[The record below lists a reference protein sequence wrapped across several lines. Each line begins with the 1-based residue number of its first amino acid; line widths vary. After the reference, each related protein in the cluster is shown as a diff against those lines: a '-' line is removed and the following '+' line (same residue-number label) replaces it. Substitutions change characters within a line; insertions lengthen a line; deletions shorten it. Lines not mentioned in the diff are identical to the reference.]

1 MIKNYWKKGAKQKT
15 RVIVLALILLITL
28 IVLRDD
34 YQPALLFFRKYI
46 FIILLCAMVLFLG
59 LRKFRS
65 SVTGSKKIGTLI
77 VMIVFFGIL
86 YLVGWH
92 FKMYDYMKTYNVF
105 KNLNKIQINE
115 LPLTQNER
123 IQPLRNIYSMANES
137 VGETK
142 DVSLPHL
149 VRVDGLNKWT
159 MAIQPTEKYVWQ
171 GMSDNTEEVFA
182 VSSTTPF
189 PRFSSENRIAVTFSI
204 GESLKFSRNTYNAVV
219 QRFNPWMLFNF
230 EPSDTFYMKNDAGEW
245 VEVVSLI
252 KWKGFLFPY
261 PTFGGV
267 MVVESGEHDF
277 NDYIE
282 RILIGKGTYI
292 SPEEMKN
299 YPYLTKQNT
308 LAEKVSRLQAESLK
322 FLGGFSDPLP
332 WNMETAVKI
341 PDLPNDQNQ
350 QPFVTD
356 FDFSD
361 TKISAY
367 SGLYHWFGL
376 EPVGDER
383 TSLTYSVFVPADG
396 TDALYYYDHAAKKQG
411 YAGVSAMPL
420 KVIESRKEYDW
431 SVNKPVEFRPYIK
444 DVAGRKRMFFLGT
457 VSAVRDESSQ
467 FDGSATPDLALIDSE
482 YRDVVWIDA
491 KHPSQWEKTVYDQL
505 NEAWRASEGIGY
517 YFVDETKTVETAQK
531 ILDSIK
537 AIPVVDKEALQIE
550 KLQRQIDSIKALKET
565 VKKEAVKEVIVKEK
579 EIKEDILNEEE
590 E

>member
-1 MIKNYWKKGAKQKT
+1 MIKNYWNKGAKQKKI
-15 RVIVLALILLITL
+15 VIILSVITIALLFF
-28 IVLRDD
+28 LRDD
-34 YQPALLFFRKYI
+34 YQPALLFFRKFI
-46 FIILLCAMVLFLG
+46 FIILLSFAVLFLG
-59 LRKFRS
+59 LKNFRKS
-65 SVTGSKKIGTLI
+65 AKTGKRIGILI
-77 VMIVFFGIL
+77 FLAAFFGIL
-86 YLVGWH
+86 YYVGWNLK
-92 FKMYDYMKTYNVF
+92 FYDYMKTYNVF
-105 KNLNKIQINE
+105 NDLEKVEILE

-123 IQPLRNIYSMANES
+123 IQPLRNIFSMANES

-149 VRVDGLNKWT
+149 VRVDGNNQWT

-171 GMSDNTEEVFA
+171 GIKDNTEEVFS

-189 PRFSSENRIAVTFSI
+189 PRFSSENRIPVTFSI

-219 QRFNPWMLFNF
+219 QRLNLWMLFNY
-230 EPSDTFYMKNDAGEW
+230 EPSDTYYMKNDKGAW
-245 VEVVSLI
+245 VQVVSLI
-252 KWKGFLFPY
+252 KWKGFFFPY

-267 MVVESGEHDF
+267 MVVENGEHDF
-277 NDYIE
+277 KDYLE
-282 RILIGKGTYI
+282 RIAIGKGTYI

-299 YPYLTKQNT
+299 YQYLTKQNT

-322 FLGGFSDPLP
+322 FLAGFSDPLP
-332 WNMETAVKI
+332 WNMKTAVKI
-341 PDLPNDQNQ
+341 PDLPDDQNQ

-356 FDFSD
+356 FDFAD
-361 TKISAY
+361 TKIGAY

-383 TSLTYSVFVPADG
+383 TSLTFSVFIPADG
-396 TDALYYYDHAAKKQG
+396 TDKLYYYDHASKKEG

-444 DVAGRKRMFFLGT
+444 EIAGRKRMFFLST
-457 VSAVRDESSQ
+457 ISAIKKENAQ

-491 KHPSQWEKTVYDQL
+491 KRPSTWDEEVYKQL
-505 NEAWRASEGIGY
+505 NEAWRASENQNI
-517 YFVDETKTVETAQK
+517 YFEKEQTILETNRQ

-537 AIPVVDKEALQIE
+537 LISKQTKDLKKIE
-550 KLQRQIDSIKALKET
+550 KLQKQIDSIKLSQ
-565 VKKEAVKEVIVKEK
+565 
-579 EIKEDILNEEE
+579 
-590 E
+590 

>member
-1 MIKNYWKKGAKQKT
+1 MIKNYWNKGKKQKI
-15 RVIVLALILLITL
+15 RVILFLLIALIILFFF
-28 IVLRDD
+28 RDD
-34 YQPALLFFRKYI
+34 YQPFLLFIRKFIFVILLSVLVLIIGLTKFRKSASKGTR
-46 FIILLCAMVLFLG
+46 FTILIM
-59 LRKFRS
+59 
-65 SVTGSKKIGTLI
+65 LI
-77 VMIVFFGIL
+77 AFFSIL

-105 KNLNKIQINE
+105 NNLNKVEINE

-123 IQPLRNIYSMANES
+123 IQPLRNIFSMANES

-171 GMSDNTEEVFA
+171 GISDNTEEVFS

-189 PRFSSENRIAVTFSI
+189 PRFSNENRIPVTFSI

-219 QRFNPWMLFNF
+219 QRFNPWMLFNY
-230 EPSDTFYMKNDAGEW
+230 EPSDTFYMKNDSGEW

-252 KWKGFLFPY
+252 KWKGFFFPY

-267 MVVESGEHDF
+267 MVIENGEHDF

-292 SPEEMKN
+292 SPEETSNQK
-299 YPYLTKQNT
+299 YLSRQNT
-308 LAEKVSRLQAESLK
+308 LSEKVSRLQAESLK

-341 PDLPNDQNQ
+341 PDLPDDQNE

-356 FDFSD
+356 FDFSN
-361 TKISAY
+361 TKITAY

-383 TSLTYSVFVPADG
+383 TSLTFSVFVPADG
-396 TDALYYYDHAAKKQG
+396 TDKLYYYDHAAKKQG

-444 DVAGRKRMFFLGT
+444 NLAGRNRMFFLGT
-457 VSAVRDESSQ
+457 ISAIRDANSQ

-491 KHPSQWEKTVYDQL
+491 KHPSKWEETVYNQL

-537 AIPVVDKEALQIE
+537 AIPSVDKDAMQIE
-550 KLQRQIDSIKALKET
+550 KLQRQIDSIKALKNT
-565 VKKEAVKEVIVKEK
+565 VK
-579 EIKEDILNEEE
+579 
-590 E
+590 

>member
-1 MIKNYWKKGAKQKT
+1 MLKNYWNKGGKQK
-15 RVIVLALILLITL
+15 RIVFIGSLILLIAL
-28 IVLRDD
+28 FVLRDD
-34 YQPALLFFRKYI
+34 YQPALLFIRKYI
-46 FIILLCAMVLFLG
+46 FIILLSCIILFLG

-65 SVTGSKKIGTLI
+65 SASGGKRIGILFLLI
-77 VMIVFFGIL
+77 LFFGVL
-86 YLVGWH
+86 YSVGWH
-92 FKMYDYMKTYNVF
+92 FKMYDYIKTYNVF
-105 KNLNKIQINE
+105 NNLNKIEINE

-123 IQPLRNIYSMANES
+123 IQPLRNIFSMANES

-149 VRVDGLNKWT
+149 VRIDGLNKWT

-171 GMSDNTEEVFA
+171 GISDNTEEVFS

-189 PRFSSENRIAVTFSI
+189 PRFSNENRISVTFSI

-219 QRFNPWMLFNF
+219 QRFNPWMLLNY
-230 EPSDTFYMKNDAGEW
+230 EPSDTFYMKNDSGQW

-252 KWKGFLFPY
+252 KWKGFFFPY

-267 MVVESGEHDF
+267 MVVDSGEHDF
-277 NDYIE
+277 GDYIE
-282 RILIGKGTYI
+282 RISIGKGTYI
-292 SPEEMKN
+292 SPEEMRN
-299 YPYLTKQNT
+299 YPYLTRQNT
-308 LAEKVSRLQAESLK
+308 LSEKVSRLQAESLK
-322 FLGGFSDPLP
+322 FLGGFNDPLP

-341 PDLPNDQNQ
+341 PDLPDDQNQ

-361 TKISAY
+361 SKENAY

-376 EPVGDER
+376 EPIGDER
-383 TSLTYSVFVPADG
+383 TSLTFSVFVPADG
-396 TDALYYYDHAAKKQG
+396 TDKLYYYDHATKKQG

-444 DVAGRKRMFFLGT
+444 NIAGRKRMFFLGT
-457 VSAVRDESSQ
+457 ISAIKDANSQ

-491 KHPSQWEKTVYDQL
+491 KHPSQWEKSVYDQL
-505 NEAWRASEGIGY
+505 NEAWRSSEGIGY
-517 YFVDETKTVETAQK
+517 YYEEEAKTVEMAQQ
-531 ILDSIK
+531 ILDSVR
-537 AIPVVDKEALQIE
+537 AIPSVDKDRIEIE
-550 KLQRQIDSIKALKET
+550 KLQRQIDSIKALKE
-565 VKKEAVKEVIVKEK
+565 VVKEE
-579 EIKEDILNEEE
+579 
-590 E
+590 

>member
-1 MIKNYWKKGAKQKT
+1 MIKNYWNKGSKQKK
-15 RVIVLALILLITL
+15 RVILFSLILLVIL
-28 IVLRDD
+28 FVMRDD
-34 YQPALLFFRKYI
+34 YQPALLYLRKYI
-46 FIILLCAMVLFLG
+46 FVILLSVLVLFLG
-59 LRKFRS
+59 FRKFRRS
-65 SVTGSKKIGTLI
+65 ASGVTRTGTLVMMTI
-77 VMIVFFGIL
+77 FFVMI
-86 YLVGWH
+86 YLVGWQ
-92 FKMYDYMKTYNVF
+92 FKMYEYAKTYNVF
-105 KNLNKIQINE
+105 NDLNKIEIDE
-115 LPLTQNER
+115 LPLTRNER

-149 VRVDGLNKWT
+149 VRVDGINKWT

-189 PRFSSENRIAVTFSI
+189 PRFSSENRISVTFSI

-219 QRFNPWMLFNF
+219 QRFNPWMLFNY
-230 EPSDTFYMKNDAGEW
+230 EPSDTYYMKDDAGKW

-252 KWKGFLFPY
+252 KWKGFFFPY

-267 MVVESGEHDF
+267 MVIESGEHDF
-277 NDYIE
+277 KDYLE
-282 RILIGKGTYI
+282 RIVIGKGTYI
-292 SPEEMKN
+292 SPEEMNN
-299 YPYLTKQNT
+299 YPYLTRQNT
-308 LAEKVSRLQAESLK
+308 LSEKVSRLQAESLK

-332 WNMETAVKI
+332 WNMKTAVKI
-341 PDLPNDQNQ
+341 PVLPNDQNQ

-356 FDFSD
+356 FDFTD

-383 TSLTYSVFVPADG
+383 TSLTFSVFIPADG
-396 TDALYYYDHAAKKQG
+396 TDKLYYYDHAAKKQG

-420 KVIESRKEYDW
+420 KVIESRKEFDW

-444 DVAGRKRMFFLGT
+444 DLAGRKRMFFLGT
-457 VSAVRDESSQ
+457 ISAVRDENSQ

-482 YRDVVWIDA
+482 YRDVIWIDA
-491 KHPSQWEKTVYDQL
+491 KKPSLWEETVYNQL

-537 AIPVVDKEALQIE
+537 AIPAIDKEALEIE
-550 KLQRQIDSIKALKET
+550 KLQRQIDSIKALK
-565 VKKEAVKEVIVKEK
+565 KLVKEEK
-579 EIKEDILNEEE
+579 STLNE
-590 E
+590 

>member
-1 MIKNYWKKGAKQKT
+1 MIKNYWNRGKKQKT
-15 RVIVLALILLITL
+15 ITIIVSLILLIAL
-28 IVLRDD
+28 FVLRDD

-46 FIILLCAMVLFLG
+46 FIILLSAIVLFFG

-65 SVTGSKKIGTLI
+65 SATTGGRLG
-77 VMIVFFGIL
+77 MLALLLVFFGIL
-86 YLVGWH
+86 YVVGWH
-92 FKMYDYMKTYNVF
+92 YKMYDYMRTYNVF
-105 KNLNKIQINE
+105 NHLNRVEINE

-123 IQPLRNIYSMANES
+123 IQPLRNVFSMANES

-149 VRVDGLNKWT
+149 VRIGNENKWT
-159 MAIQPTEKYVWQ
+159 MAIQPTEKYMWQ
-171 GMSDNTEEVFA
+171 GMTDNTEEVFA

-189 PRFSSENRIAVTFSI
+189 PRFSSENRIPVTFSI

-219 QRFNPWMLFNF
+219 QRFNIFQLFTM
-230 EPSDTFYMKNDAGEW
+230 EPSDTYYMKNDTGQW

-267 MVVESGEHDF
+267 MVIDSGEHDF

-282 RILIGKGTYI
+282 RILIGKGKYI
-292 SPEEMKN
+292 SPSEMKN
-299 YPYLTKQNT
+299 YPYLIGQNT

-332 WNMETAVKI
+332 WNMKTAVKI
-341 PDLPNDQNQ
+341 PNLPDDQNQ

-361 TKISAY
+361 TNTGAY

-383 TSLTYSVFVPADG
+383 TSLTYSVFIPADG
-396 TDALYYYDHAAKKQG
+396 SDTFYYYDHASKKQG

-420 KVIESRKEYDW
+420 KVIESRKEFDW

-444 DVAGRKRMFFLGT
+444 DIAGRKRLFFLGT
-457 VSAVRDESSQ
+457 ISAIREGSDN

-482 YRDVVWIDA
+482 YRDVVWIDV
-491 KHPSQWEKTVYDQL
+491 KHPSQWDKTVYDQL

-517 YFVDETKTVETAQK
+517 YFAVDTKNIE
-531 ILDSIK
+531 LG
-537 AIPVVDKEALQIE
+537 E
-550 KLQRQIDSIKALKET
+550 KLQDSLNKVIPIIDDKTVLLEKLQKQIDSLKASS
-565 VKKEAVKEVIVKEK
+565 
-579 EIKEDILNEEE
+579 N
-590 E
+590 

>member
-1 MIKNYWKKGAKQKT
+1 MIKNYWQKGVKQK
-15 RVIVLALILLITL
+15 VITSILLIIVLL
-28 IVLRDD
+28 ILFVLRDD
-34 YQPALLFFRKYI
+34 YQPALLFIRKFI
-46 FIILLCAMVLFLG
+46 FIILLSGVILFFG

-65 SVTGSKKIGTLI
+65 SASSGRRLFILVSL
-77 VMIVFFGIL
+77 VAFFGLL
-86 YLVGWH
+86 YVAGWH

-105 KNLNKIQINE
+105 NNLNRVEINE

-123 IQPLRNIYSMANES
+123 IQPLRNIFSMANES

-149 VRVDGLNKWT
+149 VRVDGINKWT

-171 GMSDNTEEVFA
+171 RIKDNTEEVFA

-189 PRFSSENRIAVTFSI
+189 PRFSSENRISVTFSI

-219 QRFNPWMLFNF
+219 QRFSFFQLFST
-230 EPSDTFYMKNDAGEW
+230 EPGDVFYMKDDAGKW
-245 VEVVSLI
+245 VEVISLI

-267 MVVESGEHDF
+267 MVVENGAHDF

-282 RILIGKGTYI
+282 RIFIGKGTFI
-292 SPEEMKN
+292 SPEEMSIH
-299 YPYLTKQNT
+299 PYLTRQNT
-308 LAEKVSRLQAESLK
+308 LSEKVSRLQAESLK

-332 WNMETAVKI
+332 WNMQTAVKI
-341 PDLPNDQNQ
+341 PDLPDDQNE

-356 FDFSD
+356 FNFS
-361 TKISAY
+361 TLEHGAY

-376 EPVGDER
+376 EPVGEER
-383 TSLTYSVFVPADG
+383 TSLTYSVFIPADG
-396 TDALYYYDHAAKKQG
+396 TDALYYYDHASKKEG

-420 KVIESRKEYDW
+420 KVIESRKEFDW
-431 SVNKPVEFRPYIK
+431 TVNKPVEFRPYIK
-444 DVAGRKRMFFLGT
+444 DIAGRKRMFFLGT
-457 VSAVRDESSQ
+457 VSAVREGSDN

-491 KHPSQWEKTVYDQL
+491 KHPSQWDKLVYEQL
-505 NEAWRASEGIGY
+505 NEAWRASENIDHY
-517 YFVDETKTVETAQK
+517 YKEETQIADSSQS

-537 AIPVVDKEALQIE
+537 PITKTDKETEEIN
-550 KLQRQIDSIKALKET
+550 KLQKQIDSLKALK
-565 VKKEAVKEVIVKEK
+565 
-579 EIKEDILNEEE
+579 
-590 E
+590 

>member
-1 MIKNYWKKGAKQKT
+1 MIKKYWQKGTKQKIIT
-15 RVIVLALILLITL
+15 IVLTLILLFALFI
-28 IVLRDD
+28 LRDD
-34 YQPALLFFRKYI
+34 YQPILLFIRKYI
-46 FIILLCAMVLFLG
+46 FIILLSTIILFFG
-59 LRKFRS
+59 LRKFRKSAS
-65 SVTGSKKIGTLI
+65 SGKRVVILL
-77 VMIVFFGIL
+77 VLLVFFGLL
-86 YLVGWH
+86 YVAGWH
-92 FKMYDYMKTYNVF
+92 FKMYEYMKTYNVF
-105 KNLNKIQINE
+105 NNLNKVEINE

-123 IQPLRNIYSMANES
+123 IQPLRNIFSMANES

-149 VRVDGLNKWT
+149 VRVDGQNKWT

-171 GMSDNTEEVFA
+171 RINDNTEEVFS

-189 PRFSSENRIAVTFSI
+189 PRFSSENRISVTFSI
-204 GESLKFSRNTYNAVV
+204 GETLKFSRNTYNAVV
-219 QRFNPWMLFNF
+219 QRFNIFQLFST
-230 EPSDTFYMKNDAGEW
+230 EPGDVFYMKNDEGKW

-252 KWKGFLFPY
+252 RWKGFIFPY

-292 SPEEMKN
+292 SPEEMHN
-299 YPYLTKQNT
+299 YPYLTRQNT
-308 LAEKVSRLQAESLK
+308 MSEKVSRLQAESLK

-332 WNMETAVKI
+332 WNMQTAVKI
-341 PDLPNDQNQ
+341 PDLPDDQNP

-361 TKISAY
+361 TKIDTF

-383 TSLTYSVFVPADG
+383 TSLAYSVFVPADG
-396 TDALYYYDHAAKKQG
+396 TDALYYYDHASKKEG

-444 DVAGRKRMFFLGT
+444 NIAGRKRMFFLGT
-457 VSAVRDESSQ
+457 ISAIREGSNK

-482 YRDVVWIDA
+482 YRDVIWIDA
-491 KHPSQWEKTVYDQL
+491 KHPSKWDRAVYDQL
-505 NEAWRASEGIGY
+505 NEAWRASENIGHY
-517 YFVDETKTVETAQK
+517 YNEKQS
-531 ILDSIK
+531 ISLDSIQPILDTIK
-537 AIPVVDKEALQIE
+537 PIE
-550 KLQRQIDSIKALKET
+550 KIDSSSTQEIDKLQKKIDSIKS
-565 VKKEAVKEVIVKEK
+565 KK
-579 EIKEDILNEEE
+579 
-590 E
+590 